1 MSSKDDVVKFLHLYK
16 NCVKEHFIFIN
27 RKKNMD
33 DIARFGLSMSEV
45 KNILLSLT
53 PSDYVVGPETDYNN
67 SLGEV
72 WTFGVYIECCCL
84 YVKLKIEPMKPPS
97 GDVVMV
103 AKCLSFHE
111 AQYRMVFPFRNTV

>member
-67 SLGEV
+67 SLGQV
-72 WTFGVYIECCCL
+72 WTFWSSPLEVE
-84 YVKLKIEPMKPPS
+84 S
-97 GDVVMV
+97 
-103 AKCLSFHE
+103 
-111 AQYRMVFPFRNTV
+111 